1 MKLLPAI
8 TAVAITVA
16 SFSAL
21 AATPISEMQAQSG
34 TYQSLGMVSVSAP
47 STIPGSLHDQLNQIA
62 SDKGASH
69 YRVIGA
75 DAPGDS
81 SLTRA
86 SVELYK

>member
-21 AATPISEMQAQSG
+21 AASPITAQEAQSG

-47 STIPGSLHDQLNQIA
+47 STVPGSMKDALNQIA

-69 YRVIGA
+69 YRVVGA
-75 DAPGDS
+75 GTPGDS
-81 SLTRA
+81 SLNRA
-86 SVELYK
+86 NVELYK